1 MNRVVITGMGIWSCI
16 GQDLQ
21 TVTESLKLGRSGIIF
36 DPKRIEYGLHSGLT
50 GNVPRPNLKPLLPR
64 KYRAT
69 MSEDTEY
76 AYMAARQAFEQAGI
90 EESYLRENEVGIIF
104 GNDGNPHV
112 HEYLNIMEE
121 EHDSLLLGPNAVF
134 QSSTSSPTMNLSTI
148 FHLKGINMCVGA
160 ACASGS
166 HAIGLATM
174 YIRQGM
180 QNMILVG
187 GSCSMDMRGACAT
200 DAIEA
205 ISLRNEEPYCASRP
219 FDKDRDGMIPSGGA
233 AALVLEE
240 YEHAIARGATIIAEV
255 CGYGFSSNGTEDI
268 SMPSAEAEFIAMQRA
283 LADANVQPAE
293 VDYVNAHG
301 TSTIVGDI
309 EEAKALTRLFSGT
322 KMPFVSSTKSMTGHE
337 NSMAGASEAV
347 YAILMMQH
355 NFVAPNINLQNKI
368 DEANDLNIVTDTVY
382 TPIHTVLSNSSGMG
396 GTNSALVLRAV
407 SDQQSAVSSQRS
419 AVSDQQSAISN
430 Q

>member
-1 MNRVVITGMGIWSCI
+1 MKRVVVIGMGIWSCI

-21 TVTESLKLGRSGIIF
+21 SVTDSLKQGRSGIIF

-69 MSEDTEY
+69 MSEDAEY

-90 EESYLRENEVGIIF
+90 EDTYLRQNEVGIIF
-104 GNDGNPHV
+104 GNDGNTHMLE
-112 HEYLNIMEE
+112 HQTIMEQ
-121 EHDSLLLGPNAVF
+121 EHDSLLLGPNALF
-134 QSSTSSPTMNLSTI
+134 QSETSSVTMNLSTI

-174 YIRQGM
+174 YIRQGL
-180 QNMILVG
+180 QDMILVG
-187 GSCSMDMRGACAT
+187 GSCTMDMRSACAT

-205 ISLRNEEPYCASRP
+205 ISLRNNEPNCASRP
-219 FDKDRDGMIPSGGA
+219 FDADRDGMIPSGGA

-240 YEHAIARGATIIAEV
+240 YEHAVARGATIIAEV

-268 SMPSAEAEFIAMQRA
+268 SMPSAEAELIAMQRA

-293 VDYVNAHG
+293 IDYVNAHG
-301 TSTIVGDI
+301 TSTPVGDI

-337 NSMAGASEAV
+337 NWMAGASEAV
-347 YAILMMQH
+347 YSILMMQH
-355 NFVAPNINLQNKI
+355 GFVAPNINLRHKI
-368 DEANDLNIVTDTVY
+368 DEAKDLNIITETVY

-396 GTNSALVLRAV
+396 GTNSALVF
-407 SDQQSAVSSQRS
+407 S
-419 AVSDQQSAISN
+419 AVSDQQSVVSRKLKTDH
-430 Q
+430 